1 MFIYLTLAAPFPKFP
16 PKTINHSAVS
26 LPHLEGCMKKI
37 LVIMAVLVAFVALQ
51 SRVRAQDSTGAA
63 KEEKKGEMMEK
74 AGEMMKKKGEMMEKK
89 GEKMKDETKEEVK
102 KVPPGNQ

>member
-1 MFIYLTLAAPFPKFP
+1 MFMYLTLAAPFPKFP
-16 PKTINHSAVS
+16 PKTINHSAIS

-63 KEEKKGEMMEK
+63 KEEKKGKKAMHAGKKTEMK
-74 AGEMMKKKGEMMEKK
+74 GKMMKKK
-89 GEKMKDETKEEVK
+89 GEKMKDEMKEETK

>member
-1 MFIYLTLAAPFPKFP
+1 
-16 PKTINHSAVS
+16 
-26 LPHLEGCMKKI
+26 MKKI
-37 LVIMAVLVAFVALQ
+37 LVIMAVLVAFVAMQ

-63 KEEKKGEMMEK
+63 KE
-74 AGEMMKKKGEMMEKK
+74 EKK